1 MDDNRRLQLQNF
13 DNNKGKAPFEK
24 EEIILTDTIFYD
36 VSTSVTDSQFFNA
49 KSIDKQYQNKNF
61 PVTSHAYKFTYA
73 RITHTM
79 RFTAAD
85 ALADNNYIQYF
96 DEYSHIVFQKENKVL
111 GGRFSLATFT
121 PYEWIPASSGAATD
135 KTAGIKEKFSSWF
148 KFAVPILVGAGKDFS
163 VNFIAAK
170 GLTTAAYA
178 VGLAPFYANTPTG
191 TFTNANR
198 GFGIKLELRGER
210 WLESQ

>member
-1 MDDNRRLQLQNF
+1 MYDENNRAKLQSF

-24 EEIILTDTIFYD
+24 EEIVLTDTIFYD
-36 VSTSVTDSQFFNA
+36 VSTVVTDSQFFNA
-49 KSIDKQYQNKNF
+49 KSIDRQYQDRNF

-73 RITHTM
+73 RLTHTM

-96 DEYSHIVFQKENKVL
+96 DEYSQIIFQKENKIL
-111 GGRFSLATFT
+111 GGRYSLSTLT
-121 PYEWIPASSGAATD
+121 PYEWIPASSAAVTD
-135 KTAGIKEKFSSWF
+135 PTAAIKEKFNSWY
-148 KFAVPILVGAGKDFS
+148 KFETPIQVGAGKLFTVDF
-163 VNFIAAK
+163 VTAK

-178 VGLAPFYANTPTG
+178 VGRTPFYANTPTA
-191 TFTNANR
+191 FANANR
-198 GFGIKLELRGER
+198 GFGIKLELRGYR